1 MTREIELNA
10 SVAPNKAR
18 KPMRG
23 QGRPGR
29 PTKQTDTTRSRLLE
43 AAKAGYSS
51 NEAICRAAGISTDT
65 LARWAEKDETLLA
78 DLQGARE
85 SRLDRI
91 ENSVLAQ
98 AEIDPRVGLAV
109 LKTRRSGY
117 NDKARLEVTGA
128 DGGAIKHEI
137 LAQLPNLS
145 DEQLSAAILQLEAA
159 FADIIKP
166 APRKRKPKAEV
177 VDAEATTDE
186 TPEEEEEEAE

>member
-10 SVAPNKAR
+10 PTPVSKAR
-18 KPMRG
+18 KPKKG

-29 PTKQTDTTRSRLLE
+29 PTKQTDTTRARLLE
-43 AAKAGYSS
+43 AARAGYSS

-65 LARWAEKDETLLA
+65 LARWAATDDALLPDIA
-78 DLQGARE
+78 TAKE

-166 APRKRKPKAEV
+166 APRKRKPQAEV
-177 VDAEATTDE
+177 VDAQATADK